1 MSEPYM
7 TMAVVIIGL
16 KVSAVAESEKS
27 KNLLTRNNNG
37 EANQLT

>member
-16 KVSAVAESEKS
+16 KVSAVAESEK
-27 KNLLTRNNNG
+27 NPLTRNNNG